1 MKVLLVVYV
10 VIQYNYPMFTYN
22 LVNNIIDMIQRSM

>member
-1 MKVLLVVYV
+1 MKVLFVVYV

-22 LVNNIIDMIQRSM
+22 LVNTIIDMIQRSM